1 MKINDA
7 NIAGLGS
14 QGIAKTQE
22 AEQGARVR
30 QSRIGDGSSSSADKV
45 QLSNLSET
53 LRASDSESPERAAHL
68 ERLSADVQAGRY
80 RVDSAELS
88 KSIIQDSIK
97 G

>member
-7 NIAGLGS
+7 NVAGLGS
-14 QGIAKTQE
+14 QGIAKTQD
-22 AEQGARVR
+22 AEQAARVR
-30 QSRIGDGSSSSADKV
+30 QSKIGEQSSSTDKV

-53 LRASDSESPERAAHL
+53 LRASEGESPERAAHL

-80 RVDSAELS
+80 HVDSAALS

-97 G
+97 E

>member
-7 NIAGLGS
+7 NLTGLASTGT
-14 QGIAKTQE
+14 GKAQE
-22 AEQGARVR
+22 AEQSARIR
-30 QSRIGDGSSSSADKV
+30 QSRIGDGASSSTDQV

-53 LRASDSESPERAAHL
+53 LRASESESPERAAHL

-80 RVDSAELS
+80 HVDSKELS
-88 KSIIQDSIK
+88 KNIIQDSIT

>member
-7 NIAGLGS
+7 NVAGLAS
-14 QGIAKTQE
+14 PGIGKTQE
-22 AEQGARVR
+22 AEQGARLR
-30 QSRIGDGSSSSADKV
+30 QGRTGDGTSSSTDQV

-53 LRASDSESPERAAHL
+53 LRASDSESPERAAQV

-80 RVDSAELS
+80 HVDSAKVS
-88 KSIIQDSIK
+88 NKIVQDSIT

>member
-7 NIAGLGS
+7 NVAGLGS

-45 QLSNLSET
+45 QLSSLSET

-68 ERLSADVQAGRY
+68 EWLSADVQAGRY
-80 RVDSAELS
+80 HVDSAELS

>member
-7 NIAGLGS
+7 NVAGLGS
-14 QGIAKTQE
+14 QGIGKAQE
-22 AEQGARVR
+22 AEHGAGVR
-30 QSRIGDGSSSSADKV
+30 QSRIGDGSSTSADKV

-53 LRASDSESPERAAHL
+53 LRASESESPERAAHL

-80 RVDSAELS
+80 HVDSAKLS
-88 KSIIQDSIK
+88 KSIVQDSIK